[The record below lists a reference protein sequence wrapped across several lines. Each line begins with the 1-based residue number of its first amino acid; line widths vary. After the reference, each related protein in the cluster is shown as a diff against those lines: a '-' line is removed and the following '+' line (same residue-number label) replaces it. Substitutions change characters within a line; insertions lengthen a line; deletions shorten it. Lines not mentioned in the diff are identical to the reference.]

1 MPILTYVDDFLHH
14 PTFPREA
21 TRGDFFSLMPQ
32 SRAFT
37 GARDHKTPRVVLIGR
52 V

>member
-37 GARDHKTPRVVLIGR
+37 VHVAKKLHMWS
-52 V
+52 